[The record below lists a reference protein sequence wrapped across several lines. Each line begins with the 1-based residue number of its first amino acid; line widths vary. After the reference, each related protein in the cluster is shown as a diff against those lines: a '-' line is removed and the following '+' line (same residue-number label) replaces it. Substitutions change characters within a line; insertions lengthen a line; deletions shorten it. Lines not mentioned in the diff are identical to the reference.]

1 MMPSETNIRWHLA
14 DQLRSIRNLM
24 IPPNSYECRYE
35 ERTSTYTLRSWH
47 EGKEVNQHGKLNQR
61 PEWLT
66 IIIDVA
72 RLSGHYHK
80 PPEPPPNAIMWF
92 ITDADNRL
100 IEFINF
106 AREPE

>member
-1 MMPSETNIRWHLA
+1 
-14 DQLRSIRNLM
+14 M
-24 IPPNSYECRYE
+24 IPPDTYERRYE
-35 ERTSTYTLRSWH
+35 ERAHTYTLRSWQH
-47 EGKEVNQHGKLNQR
+47 EGKEVNQHGELDQR

-72 RLSGHYHK
+72 RLSGNYHK

-106 AREPE
+106 AKGP